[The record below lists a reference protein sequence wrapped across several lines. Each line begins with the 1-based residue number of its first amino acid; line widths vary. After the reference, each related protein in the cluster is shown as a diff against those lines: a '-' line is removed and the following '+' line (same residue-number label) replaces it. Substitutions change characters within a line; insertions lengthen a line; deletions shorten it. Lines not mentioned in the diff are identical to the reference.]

1 MAENKYE
8 LRKQM
13 KNVRWMIFWVVLAQ
27 FAAQLAV
34 EAAVSFMP
42 NPPHEYIQ
50 IALIELI
57 AIGVPIMVY
66 ARAVFSGN
74 GKRIKHEICLARC
87 KPVWL
92 ILAAVLGVSGQ
103 FVMMLLNV
111 PANYILSI
119 LKMNVNTDSVA
130 VATEWFDVVLGV
142 FAVVIIPAVLEEFWM
157 RGIIFGAY
165 NRCNTRTAIIFTAL
179 IFALLHLS
187 ANEFVGFFF
196 MGIVAAFVLIKSGS
210 LYAAIVYHAFSNLT
224 ALLFGA
230 FIMPKIIDY
239 IWVVFAIA
247 ALVFVLVFV
256 FAVRQKSR
264 LRASRVLGSTSIMVT
279 SIFSMPVLAS
289 VAVVILKYFLLS
301 MAG

>member
-1 MAENKYE
+1 
-8 LRKQM
+8 M

-27 FAAQLAV
+27 FASQLAV
-34 EAAVSFMP
+34 EATVSFMP
-42 NPPHEYIQ
+42 NPPHEYVQ

-57 AIGVPIMVY
+57 SIGVPIMLY
-66 ARAVFSGN
+66 AKAVFSGN
-74 GKRIKHEICLARC
+74 GKRIKQEVYLNRC

-92 ILAAVLGVSGQ
+92 VLAAVLGISGQ
-103 FVMMLLNV
+103 FVMMVLNV
-111 PANYILSI
+111 PANYVLSI
-119 LKMNVNTDSVA
+119 LKLGSNADSVA
-130 VATEWFDVVLGV
+130 VAVQWYEVVLGV
-142 FAVVIIPAVLEEFWM
+142 FAVVLIPAVLEEFWM

-230 FIMPKIIDY
+230 YIMPKIIDY

-247 ALVFVLVFV
+247 VAVFVLMFVFV
-256 FAVRQKSR
+256 VKQKSR
-264 LRASRVLGSTSIMVT
+264 LHSSRVLGSTPLMVT